1 MAVFLSFL
9 PEIIAEGAETITA
22 VESMVEGGLAG
33 QGAIDLATQY
43 AKQNPDSKLGQL
55 LNDHSK
61 HTPKVGNSP
70 PKHKRKVG

>member
-1 MAVFLSFL
+1 MSVFLSFL

-33 QGAIDLATQY
+33 QGVVDLATTY
-43 AKQNPDSKLGQL
+43 AKQNPDSKLGKL

-70 PKHKRKVG
+70 PRHKRKIG

>member
-1 MAVFLSFL
+1 MSVFLSFL
-9 PEIIAEGAETITA
+9 PEIIAQGAETITA

-33 QGAIDLATQY
+33 QGVVDLATTY

-55 LNDHSK
+55 LNDNRK

-70 PKHKRKVG
+70 PRHKRKVG

>member
-33 QGAIDLATQY
+33 QGAIDLATTY
-43 AKQNPDSKLGQL
+43 AKQNPNSKLGQL

-61 HTPKVGNSP
+61 HTPKVGNCP